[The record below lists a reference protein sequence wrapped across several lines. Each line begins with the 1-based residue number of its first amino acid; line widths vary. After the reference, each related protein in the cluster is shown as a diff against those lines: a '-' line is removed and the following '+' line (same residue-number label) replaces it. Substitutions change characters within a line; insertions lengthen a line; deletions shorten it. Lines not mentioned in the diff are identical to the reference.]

1 MARKMPI
8 GNIKVWFLA
17 TPPANKAA
25 PTAAEV
31 TAGVDLTPFLQ
42 RDGLKTPKKG
52 NTVDIADISDPY
64 NSTAPGTYGG
74 DPITLGLFRDDTTDT
89 AWTTLLPVSAS
100 TPLGTSGAFVIRR
113 FGGSSTAI
121 ATSQKVE
128 VWPVSVI
135 SAEVDDTGEKATAFT
150 VTCAVTSPPNDRAVV
165 A

>member
-8 GNIKVWFLA
+8 GNIRLWFLA

-25 PTAAEV
+25 PTTGEV
-31 TAGVDLTPFLQ
+31 LAGVDLTAFLQ
-42 RDGLKTPKKG
+42 RDGLTTPKKG

-100 TPLGTSGAFVIRR
+100 TPLGTSGAIVVRR
-113 FGGSSTAI
+113 FGGATTAI
-121 ATSQKVE
+121 AVGNKVE

-135 SAEVDDTGEKATAFT
+135 SAENNQTGEKPTDFT

>member
-1 MARKMPI
+1 MSRKMPI

-25 PTAAEV
+25 PTTTEIN
-31 TAGVDLTPFLQ
+31 AGVDLTAFLQ

-64 NSTAPGTYGG
+64 NSTSPGTYGG

-89 AWTTLLPVSAS
+89 AWTTLLPVSAGA
-100 TPLGTSGAFVIRR
+100 PNGTSGAFVIRR
-113 FGGSSTAI
+113 FGGSTVAI
-121 ATSQKVE
+121 AAGHKVE

-135 SAEVDDTGEKATAFT
+135 SAENNDTGETPTAFT
-150 VTCAVTSPPNDRAVV
+150 VTCAVTSPPNDRAIV